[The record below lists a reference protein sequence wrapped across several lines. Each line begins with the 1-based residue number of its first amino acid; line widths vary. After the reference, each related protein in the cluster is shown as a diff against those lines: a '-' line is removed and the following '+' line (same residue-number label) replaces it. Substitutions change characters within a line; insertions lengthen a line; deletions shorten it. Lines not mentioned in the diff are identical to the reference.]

1 MGKWFGGGGS
11 SSGGGTQDNKPPR
24 RPDPYVSGN
33 RDDWNRRPASDGENF
48 SSKKDK
54 KDKK

>member
-24 RPDPYVSGN
+24 RPDPYVTGN
-33 RDDWNRRPASDGENF
+33 PNDWDKRDKNDGETAR
-48 SSKKDK
+48 KDK
-54 KDKK
+54 KKK

>member
-1 MGKWFGGGGS
+1 MFKKKP
-11 SSGGGTQDNKPPR
+11 SGDSGTSTNR
-24 RPDPYVSGN
+24 DPYVSGN
-33 RDDWNRRPASDGENF
+33 RDDWNRRPASDGESF